1 LGVRPPLVS
10 LFLSGISV
18 CRSFFKARSSEYQR
32 HALKAFGTSVGDEEG
47 HEADCILAREGEQ
60 AEKTVKFTPPLH
72 HWKTYCP
79 SCFRAL
85 T

>member
-32 HALKAFGTSVGDEEG
+32 HALKHIGHLWGMKRAIIPDSLEVPLYLAIRFEKFLYVNRTS
-47 HEADCILAREGEQ
+47 L
-60 AEKTVKFTPPLH
+60 
-72 HWKTYCP
+72 
-79 SCFRAL
+79 
-85 T
+85 